1 MEVVAD
7 SHALF
12 WYLSK
17 NRKLSKKAKET
28 LYDSSRIIVSTIVL
42 LELLYLLQKF
52 GNESKFGRLVESL
65 AIDKY
70 LIYPVDF
77 ALVLECAKMARG
89 LEMHDRLIVAT
100 ASVFG
105 VPIVSKDEEIK
116 KAWYKT
122 IW

>member
-17 NRKLSKKAKET
+17 NKKLSKKAKKA
-28 LYDSSRIIVSTIVL
+28 LDDSSRIIVSTIVL

-52 GNESKFGRLVESL
+52 GNESKFPRLVESL

-77 ALVLECAKMARG
+77 ALVLECTKMTRD

-105 VPIVSKDEEIK
+105 APIVGKDGAIK
-116 KAWYKT
+116 KAWDKT